1 MSNEDCDFWADTYN
15 VQGVQFSILSPE
27 EILRNSVVRVT
38 EIDLQEGSL
47 IDTPKCNGVCD
58 ARMGPS
64 SSKSNVI
71 CPTDE
76 RKFGNTPGYFGHIEL
91 AVPCYW

>member
-1 MSNEDCDFWADTYN
+1 MSEYDEQAWSETYN
-15 VQGVQFSILSPE
+15 VQGVQFSIMSPE
-27 EILRNSVVRVT
+27 DILRNSVVRIT
-38 EIDLQEGSL
+38 EIDQQEGSL
-47 IDTPKCNGVCD
+47 IDTPRCNGVCD

-76 RKFGNTPGYFGHIEL
+76 KRFNMTPGYFGHIEL
-91 AVPCYW
+91 AVPCFW